1 MEMVIG
7 STGTIHINPITL
19 MLRTY
24 LLKYQVLFIQLVIGQ
39 PKYWIVYIV
48 HCAFNNE
55 IIKHRLFQ
63 QEKDRS
69 N

>member
-39 PKYWIVYIV
+39 PKY
-48 HCAFNNE
+48 CAFNNE
-55 IIKHRLFQ
+55 LIKHRLFQ
-63 QEKDRS
+63 QEKDGS